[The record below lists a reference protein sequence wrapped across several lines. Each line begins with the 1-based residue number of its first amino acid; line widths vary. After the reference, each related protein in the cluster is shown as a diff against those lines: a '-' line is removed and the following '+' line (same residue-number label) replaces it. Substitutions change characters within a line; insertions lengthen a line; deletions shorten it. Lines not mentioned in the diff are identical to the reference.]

1 MEEMER
7 MKNKAIM
14 FMNGTLR
21 DYVYGPRRWF
31 NPLRIA
37 FIVVVAVVAAIV
49 GDAFAHY
56 MVHATAD
63 NGTFSDGYMSRYM
76 FEVGAVAFIVVAVLT
91 RRLFR
96 ALCAAYVRRLDM
108 DDAIRAGSEKPRAG
122 GVKPNASDADAKSAP
137 SRSRGY
143 AGSAN
148 GDYSGDADNHESA
161 ISESDGGD
169 A

>member
-1 MEEMER
+1 MGHA
-7 MKNKAIM
+7 KNKAIT
-14 FMNGTLR
+14 FMNDALR

-31 NPLRIA
+31 NPLRVV

-56 MVHATAD
+56 MVPAAVD
-63 NGTFSDGYMSRYM
+63 NGTFEDGYMARYM
-76 FEVGAVAFIVVAVLT
+76 FEVGAVAFIVVAALA

-108 DDAIRAGSEKPRAG
+108 DDAIRAGSEKPRTG
-122 GVKPNASDADAKSAP
+122 DVKPNASDAGAKNEP

-143 AGSAN
+143 AGSEN
-148 GDYSGDADNHESA
+148 GDYLARRKHKQAAFRGAKRAAE
-161 ISESDGGD
+161 
-169 A
+169 

>member
-1 MEEMER
+1 MGHV
-7 MKNKAIM
+7 KNKAIT
-14 FMNGTLR
+14 FMNDALR

-31 NPLRIA
+31 NPLRVV

-56 MVHATAD
+56 MVPATVD
-63 NGTFSDGYMSRYM
+63 NGTFEDGYMARYM
-76 FEVGAVAFIVVAVLT
+76 FDVGAVAFIVVAALA

-96 ALCAAYVRRLDM
+96 ALCAVYVRRLGM
-108 DDAIRAGSEKPRAG
+108 DDAIRAG
-122 GVKPNASDADAKSAP
+122 GVKPNASDADTKSAP

-143 AGSAN
+143 AGSMN
-148 GDYSGDADNHESA
+148 GDYVSA
-161 ISESDGGD
+161 VDSSEGTISESEGGD